1 MSLQVAKESLAAQ
14 SAPVDKRPKGSLL
27 PTPLYKAE
35 PFRRPTTMDFIAKN
49 VAELSPSMTLSI
61 TSQAKALKKQ
71 GVDVLSFGAGEPD
84 FNTPNH
90 IVQAAIK
97 ALNDGQTRYTES
109 AGLLELREAIAAKL
123 LVENGVQY
131 DPSQISVNCGAKH
144 SCYNAILAV
153 VNPGDEVI
161 IPAPYW
167 TSYPEMVRLAGGV
180 PVVVETKRE
189 NGWKITP
196 EEFEDAMSPLTK
208 MIILNTPGNPTG
220 SVYSREE
227 LEKLVEI
234 AAGEG
239 ILILSDEIYEK
250 LVYAGQQ
257 HVSIASLGVDAY
269 VHTITINGFSKAYAM
284 TGWRL
289 GYTAAPKKIA
299 EAIDTIQSHTTS
311 NPTTFAQYGAIA
323 ALQGDQQIVADMRDE
338 FDVRRQYMLSRLQA
352 IKNVRVV
359 EPLGAFYFLVDIEP
373 IGIKSVNF
381 CEKLLSKQK
390 VAVVPGVAFGAEYT
404 VRFSYATGLDV
415 INAGMDRFEEF
426 CAQH

>member
-1 MSLQVAKESLAAQ
+1 
-14 SAPVDKRPKGSLL
+14 
-27 PTPLYKAE
+27 
-35 PFRRPTTMDFIAKN
+35 MDLIAKN

-71 GVDVLSFGAGEPD
+71 GVDVVSFGAGEPD
-84 FNTPNH
+84 FNTPAH
-90 IVQAAIK
+90 IVAAAIQ
-97 ALNDGQTRYTES
+97 ALNDHQTRYTES
-109 AGLLELREAIAAKL
+109 SGLLELREALAAKFVIDNNL
-123 LVENGVQY
+123 QY

-144 SCYNAILAV
+144 SCFNAIAAV

-167 TSYPEMVRLAGGV
+167 TSYPEMVRLVGGI

-189 NGWKITP
+189 NGWKMTP
-196 EEFEDAMSPLTK
+196 EEFEDAMSPMTK
-208 MIILNTPGNPTG
+208 MIILNSPGNPTG
-220 SVYSREE
+220 AVYTRSE
-227 LEKLVEI
+227 LEKIAEI
-234 AAGEG
+234 AVGED
-239 ILILSDEIYEK
+239 IVVLSDEIYEK
-250 LVYAGQQ
+250 LVYAGQE
-257 HVSIASLGVDAY
+257 HVSIASLGKEIYDL
-269 VHTITINGFSKAYAM
+269 TITINGFSKAYAM

-289 GYTAAPKKIA
+289 GYTAAPKRIA

-311 NPTTFAQYGAIA
+311 NATTFAQYGALA
-323 ALQGDQQIVADMRDE
+323 ALAGDQQIVVDMREE
-338 FDVRRQYMLSRLQA
+338 FDVRRQYMLSRLSA

-373 IGIKSVNF
+373 MAIKSVNF

-415 INAGMDRFEEF
+415 INTGMDRFEEF
-426 CAQH
+426 CNQH

>member
-1 MSLQVAKESLAAQ
+1 
-14 SAPVDKRPKGSLL
+14 
-27 PTPLYKAE
+27 
-35 PFRRPTTMDFIAKN
+35 MDFIAKN
-49 VAELSPSMTLSI
+49 VAELAPSMTLSI

-109 AGLLELREAIAAKL
+109 SGLLDLREAIATKL
-123 LVENGVQY
+123 MVDNGIQY
-131 DPSQISVNCGAKH
+131 EASQIIVNCGAKH

-167 TSYPEMVRLAGGV
+167 TSYPEMVRLAGGI
-180 PVVVETKRE
+180 PVIVDTKIE

-196 EEFEDAMSPLTK
+196 DEFEDAMSPLTK
-208 MIILNTPGNPTG
+208 MIIMNSPGNPTG
-220 SVYSREE
+220 SVYSKEE
-227 LEKLVEI
+227 LTKIAEI
-234 AAGEG
+234 AIAED
-239 ILILSDEIYEK
+239 IVILSDEIYEK
-250 LVYAGQQ
+250 LVYGESK
-257 HVSIASLGVDAY
+257 HVSMASISKEIY
-269 VHTITINGFSKAYAM
+269 ENTITINGFSKAYAM

-289 GYTAAPKKIA
+289 GYTAAPKRIA

-311 NPTTFAQYGAIA
+311 NPTTFAQFGAIA
-323 ALQGDQQIVADMRDE
+323 ALQGDQQVVSDMRDE
-338 FDVRRQYMLSRLQA
+338 FDVRRQYMLGRLQG
-352 IKNVRVV
+352 IKNVKVI
-359 EPLGAFYFLVDIEP
+359 EPLGAFYFLVNIEP

-381 CEKLLSKQK
+381 CEKLLSKAK
-390 VAVVPGVAFGAEYT
+390 VAAVPGVAFGAEHT
-404 VRFSYATGLDV
+404 IRFSYATGLDV
-415 INAGMDRFEEF
+415 INGGMDRFEEF

>member
-1 MSLQVAKESLAAQ
+1 
-14 SAPVDKRPKGSLL
+14 
-27 PTPLYKAE
+27 
-35 PFRRPTTMDFIAKN
+35 MDFIAKN

-71 GVDVLSFGAGEPD
+71 GLDVLSFGAGEPD
-84 FNTPNH
+84 FNTPNF

-97 ALNDGQTRYTES
+97 ALNEGQTRYTES

-123 LVENGVQY
+123 MMDNNVQY
-131 DPSQISVNCGAKH
+131 EPSQISVNCGAKH
-144 SCYNAILAV
+144 SCYNAILSIC
-153 VNPGDEVI
+153 NPGDEII

-167 TSYPEMVRLAGGV
+167 TSYPEMVRLAGGT
-180 PVVVETKRE
+180 PVIVDTKRE
-189 NGWKITP
+189 NNWKLTP

-220 SVYSREE
+220 SVYTKEE
-227 LEKLVEI
+227 LKALADI
-234 AAGEG
+234 AVGEG
-239 ILILSDEIYEK
+239 IVILSDEIYEK
-250 LVYAGQQ
+250 LVYAGQE
-257 HVSIASLGVDAY
+257 HVSIASLSKEIYD
-269 VHTITINGFSKAYAM
+269 HTITVNGFAKAYSM

-311 NPTTFAQYGAIA
+311 NPTTFAQFGAIA
-323 ALQGDQQIVADMRDE
+323 ALQGDQQIVSDMRDE
-338 FDVRRQYMLSRLQA
+338 FDVRRQYMLGRLQA
-352 IKNVRVV
+352 IKNVRVM

-390 VAVVPGVAFGAEYT
+390 VAAVPGVAFGAEFT

-415 INAGMDRFEEF
+415 INGGMDRFEEF

>member
-1 MSLQVAKESLAAQ
+1 
-14 SAPVDKRPKGSLL
+14 
-27 PTPLYKAE
+27 
-35 PFRRPTTMDFIAKN
+35 MDFIAKN
-49 VAELSPSMTLSI
+49 VAELAPSMTLSI

-84 FNTPNH
+84 FDTPKH
-90 IVQAAIK
+90 IVEAAVK
-97 ALNDGQTRYTES
+97 ALHDGQTRYTES
-109 AGLLELREAIAAKL
+109 AGLLELREGIAAKL
-123 LVENGVQY
+123 MIDNGLQY
-131 DPSQISVNCGAKH
+131 EASQISVNCGAKH

-167 TSYPEMVRLAGGV
+167 TSYPEMVRLAGGI
-180 PVVVETKRE
+180 PVIVDTKIE

-208 MIILNTPGNPTG
+208 MIIMNSPGNPTG
-220 SVYSREE
+220 SVYSKEE
-227 LEKLVEI
+227 LQKIAEI
-234 AAGEG
+234 AIGED
-239 ILILSDEIYEK
+239 IVILSDEIYEK
-250 LVYAGQQ
+250 LVYGENK
-257 HVSIASLGVDAY
+257 HVSIASISKEIYDN
-269 VHTITINGFSKAYAM
+269 TITINGFSKAYAM

-311 NPTTFAQYGAIA
+311 NPTTFAQFGAIA
-323 ALQGDQQIVADMRDE
+323 ALQGDQQVVSDMRDE
-338 FDVRRQYMLSRLQA
+338 FDVRRQYMLGRLQA
-352 IKNVRVV
+352 IKNVKVI
-359 EPLGAFYFLVDIEP
+359 EPLGAFYFLVNIEP

-381 CEKLLSKQK
+381 CEKLLSKAK
-390 VAVVPGVAFGAEYT
+390 VAAVPGVAFGAEHT
-404 VRFSYATGLDV
+404 IRFSYATGLDV

>member
-1 MSLQVAKESLAAQ
+1 
-14 SAPVDKRPKGSLL
+14 
-27 PTPLYKAE
+27 
-35 PFRRPTTMDFIAKN
+35 MDFIAKN
-49 VAELSPSMTLSI
+49 VAELAPSMTLSI

-84 FNTPNH
+84 FNTPNF

-109 AGLLELREAIAAKL
+109 AGLLELREAIAAKFL
-123 LVENGVQY
+123 IDNGLQY
-131 DPSQISVNCGAKH
+131 EPSQISVNCGAKH

-153 VNPGDEVI
+153 VNPGEEVI

-167 TSYPEMVRLAGGV
+167 TSYPEMVKLAGGV
-180 PVVVETKRE
+180 PVVVETKAE
-189 NGWKITP
+189 NGWKMTP
-196 EEFEDAMSPLTK
+196 EEFENSISPMTK
-208 MIILNTPGNPTG
+208 MVIINSPGNPTG
-220 SVYSREE
+220 SVYTKEE
-227 LEKLVEI
+227 LEKIAEI
-234 AAGEG
+234 AVGEG
-239 ILILSDEIYEK
+239 IVILSDEIYEK
-250 LVYAGQQ
+250 LVYGENK
-257 HVSIASLGVDAY
+257 HVSIASLGRDVYDQ
-269 VHTITINGFSKAYAM
+269 TITINGFSKAYAM

-299 EAIDTIQSHTTS
+299 EAIDNLQSHTTS

-338 FDVRRQYMLSRLQA
+338 FDVRRQYMLSRLSG
-352 IKNVRVV
+352 IKNVKVV
-359 EPLGAFYFLVDIEP
+359 EPQGAFYFLVNVEP

-390 VAVVPGVAFGAEYT
+390 VAAVPGVAFGAEYT

-426 CAQH
+426 CHQH